1 MSEPGGGPSVRVVA
15 LLTAAALPDER
26 ARRDPHGSCVADDQ
40 QELDNARFADTVARV
55 AARLAAAG
63 LNAGDLLAIMLPN
76 RIELITSMFAAWRL
90 GAAVTPIDPALTAQ
104 EARYQV
110 ADAGTALIV
119 TDEASAAKLG
129 DAGAIISVADLIAA
143 PEAAAPPVAA
153 TPDSHAL
160 LIYTSGTTGRPKGVM
175 LDHANIAATG
185 ERIVDWLRMDADTRC
200 LLIMPLFHVNG
211 IMVSVVSPLL
221 SGGSTYVARRFDAS
235 TFWATVGKVRP
246 TFFSAVPTIYS
257 TLVAGGGSQTDAGAL
272 RYVICGSAP
281 TPRELISEF
290 ERRYGVPVVVDYGER
305 GIFEIGGRPR

>member
-26 ARRDPHGSCVADDQ
+26 ARRDP
-40 QELDNARFADTVARV
+40 
-55 AARLAAAG
+55 
-63 LNAGDLLAIMLPN
+63 
-76 RIELITSMFAAWRL
+76 
-90 GAAVTPIDPALTAQ
+90 Q

-129 DAGAIISVADLIAA
+129 
-143 PEAAAPPVAA
+143 E
-153 TPDSHAL
+153 
-160 LIYTSGTTGRPKGVM
+160 
-175 LDHANIAATG
+175 
-185 ERIVDWLRMDADTRC
+185 
-200 LLIMPLFHVNG
+200 
-211 IMVSVVSPLL
+211 VSVVSPLL
-221 SGGSTYVARRFDAS
+221 SGGSTYVASRFDAS

-257 TLVAGGGSQTDAGAL
+257 TLVAGAGSQTDAGAL

-281 TPRELISEF
+281 TQCELINEF
-290 ERRYGVPVVVDYGER
+290 ERRYGVPVVVDCGER